1 MDTVRAVRPM
11 DNTQTALYMATTAS
25 TPLQTPVAT
34 LPAPTGLDW
43 TTLIITAL
51 LSALVSGSVVAALI
65 NAHFQGRSR
74 EKDRDHSE
82 KLDNAKRAH
91 ELELQKLKYEYDTKL
106 EDYRQEQQGRKKI
119 IETWEELLNNPQL
132 GIYEL
137 TNHPKYGRLEEQF
150 TKEFLTEL
158 GEYIEYSLLVNDGII
173 PPTTAQEKYL
183 RPSDEEFRDKLKQ
196 ALTQLKREWGLY

>member
-1 MDTVRAVRPM
+1 MR
-11 DNTQTALYMATTAS
+11 
-25 TPLQTPVAT
+25 
-34 LPAPTGLDW
+34 
-43 TTLIITAL
+43 ITDK
-51 LSALVSGSVVAALI
+51 
-65 NAHFQGRSR
+65 NSR
-74 EKDRDHSE
+74 E
-82 KLDNAKRAH
+82 
-91 ELELQKLKYEYDTKL
+91 
-106 EDYRQEQQGRKKI
+106 GKKI

-137 TNHPKYGRLEEQF
+137 INHPKYGRLEEQF

-158 GEYIEYSLLVNDGII
+158 GKYIEYSLLVNDGII